1 MVEPTRVKGR
11 RLDVIAGRGGRR
23 HGRSPGRRDRPTL
36 RNVSPTNWSSRPDQ
50 PAGSDRPTPS
60 TMYPVGASITLGDL
74 AGDVHPHLARLR
86 ATEPVSWLPAIGGW
100 LVTDRA
106 SALEVLRDAATYTVD
121 DPRFSTARVVGPSM
135 LSTDGDEHARHR
147 APFAPPFQQAA
158 VREGFEDWT
167 GSAARQLVETLTT
180 RPENTGA
187 ERRTAPRA
195 DLRSEL
201 AGPLAVAVIARAL
214 GLVDAD
220 PDRVLGWYRAIV
232 VGVEGVNAGLEVGED
247 TQRAVADLRAEVD
260 RTVRDAA
267 GSMLAEVSGDS
278 SLTADEVFSNTAVL
292 MFGAIETSEG
302 MTANA
307 LAHLLADPDQ
317 TNAVRSDRSLIAG
330 AVEESLRME
339 PAATLVD
346 RYTTV
351 DVVLGDAPIPAGD
364 LVTVSLAGANR
375 DPEVFLEPDRY
386 DVRRDNA
393 RLQLAFV
400 KGPHVC
406 LGLHLARLQ
415 TIAAVDAVL
424 DLLPDVHLD
433 HGSPEEGFESAR
445 GLVFRKPAR
454 VPVRWTAS
462 GNVR

>member
-1 MVEPTRVKGR
+1 
-11 RLDVIAGRGGRR
+11 
-23 HGRSPGRRDRPTL
+23 
-36 RNVSPTNWSSRPDQ
+36 
-50 PAGSDRPTPS
+50 
-60 TMYPVGASITLGDL
+60 MYPVGASITLDDL

-86 ATEPVSWLPAIGGW
+86 ATEPVSWLPALGGW
-100 LVTDRA
+100 LVTDRT

-121 DPRFSTARVVGPSM
+121 DPRFSTAQVVGPSM
-135 LSTDGDEHARHR
+135 LSTDGDEHTRHR
-147 APFAPPFQQAA
+147 APFASPFQQAA

-167 GSAARQLVETLTT
+167 GSTARQLVETLAT
-180 RPENTGA
+180 RPEKRA
-187 ERRTAPRA
+187 APRA

-201 AGPLAVAVIARAL
+201 AGPLAVAAIARAL

-232 VGVEGVNAGLEVGED
+232 VGVEGVNAGLEVGDD
-247 TQRAVADLRAEVD
+247 TRRAVADLRAEVD
-260 RTVRDAA
+260 RTVREAA
-267 GSMLAEVSGDS
+267 GSMLAGVAGES

-307 LAHLLADPDQ
+307 LAHLLTDPDQ
-317 TNAVRSDRSLIAG
+317 TDAVRSDRSLVAG

-351 DVVLGDAPIPAGD
+351 DVVLGDALIPAGD

-424 DLLPDVHLD
+424 NLLPNVHLD
-433 HGSPEEGFESAR
+433 HASPNGGFEPAR

-454 VPVRWTAS
+454 VPVRWSAS